1 MDINELYR
9 WRFCL
14 FVNDKL
20 HNRFDS
26 LDFIYSNNLDEL
38 KNSYPDYFNEYKLDG
53 LLSPECY
60 AGDNEI
66 SLISHNYNRNYKDIP
81 VYYAVLEKNLDTE
94 YQRDINIIKDTGI
107 AYKSGHYAAGMERN
121 LYNNFRTYWRCIPD
135 DKEIKPYQCCLI
147 HKSVYEWDP
156 KIYAGRTESPY
167 KIYDHDYSVEHC
179 TEFERNLNYGEFFR
193 NRIMVMSTEKKLL
206 DDYITFYMGDRIHKL
221 ESLVEKIKDT
231 IKKLKKINIF

>member
-60 AGDNEI
+60 AGDKEL
-66 SLISHNYNRNYKDIP
+66 SLISHNYNVNYKDIP
-81 VYYAVLEKNLDTE
+81 VYYAVLERNSETE
-94 YQRDINIIKDTGI
+94 YQDNKIIVDRGI
-107 AYKSGHYAAGMERN
+107 AYKSRHYAAGMQRS
-121 LYNNFRTYWRCIPD
+121 LYNNFRTYWRCISD
-135 DKEIKPYQCCLI
+135 DKDVKPYQCCLI
-147 HKSVYEWDP
+147 HKSIYEWEP
-156 KIYAGRTESPY
+156 KICAGRTESTY
-167 KIYDHDYSVEHC
+167 KIYDHDYNVYHC
-179 TEFERNLNYGEFFR
+179 TEFEPNRDYGEFFK

-206 DDYITFYMGDRIHKL
+206 DDYIAFYTDDRIHKL
-221 ESLVEKIKDT
+221 ESLIEKIKVT
-231 IKKLKKINIF
+231 IKKIKKN